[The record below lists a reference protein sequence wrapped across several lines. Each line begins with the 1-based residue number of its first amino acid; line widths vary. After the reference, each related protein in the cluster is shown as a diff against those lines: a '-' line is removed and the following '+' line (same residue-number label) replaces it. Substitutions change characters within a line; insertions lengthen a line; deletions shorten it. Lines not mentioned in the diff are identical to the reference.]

1 MTRRP
6 ATNQRE
12 FKFDRA
18 KQLKLRSAVKL
29 PPAEKFILWIID
41 DHIGGKRSWTLTY
54 GKIAEESGY
63 TERCVRKA
71 VAALD
76 EHLIVWTKRASN
88 HYHDQRREYFIDWQN
103 LEELVDEQSK
113 ANKEPTD
120 EPPLDP
126 EPRSE
131 IVNDDPQSGTSFAN
145 RERSSAIVNVVPD
158 SIYTK
163 TAPLTAPTTAHSP
176 PPSPPSAPPP
186 AVDEFAD
193 QKTAVV
199 VMVKECGVGQFVKAV
214 DNALAAGMTLEQ
226 IRQVCGVF
234 ESHPRRWTAAQL
246 FERLTRSGASLLGP
260 SEGWF
265 GDSAEWTASEARRKA
280 AQEARERKESE
291 EMTAAATKNQTQDP
305 RELKYGAELD
315 GMTAEQLAELLGPSL
330 GHIVQAAKRYGK
342 DSPLVRPLLLSSL
355 EDRDIEARA
364 REQQREATQ
373 YEANQLLALT

>member
-158 SIYTK
+158 SISTT

-226 IRQVCGVF
+226 IRQVFQDHFQGQWVVDG
-234 ESHPRRWTAAQL
+234 RIY
-246 FERLTRSGASLLGP
+246 
-260 SEGWF
+260 
-265 GDSAEWTASEARRKA
+265 
-280 AQEARERKESE
+280 SE
-291 EMTAAATKNQTQDP
+291 EILLRVGRQKPGQLAQVNIEVSVDFYSSEENGQECIDALIDAAATLMTDFLAQKEQD
-305 RELKYGAELD
+305 AD
-315 GMTAEQLAELLGPSL
+315 GLPPA
-330 GHIVQAAKRYGK
+330 
-342 DSPLVRPLLLSSL
+342 RPPFLSTCPDDL
-355 EDRDIEARA
+355 F
-364 REQQREATQ
+364 
-373 YEANQLLALT
+373 